1 MQPQQQFTGSEQGP
15 APTSSPLKPRRRLSG
30 ITWMLIVIAIFFVLG
45 WAITALKKQSAPGV
59 SRRAATVERT
69 TFGVNDFEN
78 VEDGVSFGAVDPPDG
93 PADKAGLVG
102 GDIITSFDGRAVRDR
117 DGLID
122 LLRQTPAGKTVE
134 VIYLRDGEVRKTK
147 LITISSQQLDE
158 LADAFADRPSGQA
171 QLGFDDNDAERVSIP
186 GTKMHGVQL
195 HSVRPNGPAFLA
207 GIQEGD
213 IVVEFDGAPIRTVL
227 ELFLRVRRSVPY
239 STVKVIVMRGAEQVE
254 IQVKMG
260 RRRR

>member
-1 MQPQQQFTGSEQGP
+1 M
-15 APTSSPLKPRRRLSG
+15 
-30 ITWMLIVIAIFFVLG
+30 TWMLIVIAVFFVLG
-45 WAITALKKQSAPGV
+45 WAISARKKQSAPAV
-59 SRRAATVERT
+59 IRPAATAERT

-93 PADKAGLVG
+93 PADKAGLAG
-102 GDIITSFDGRAVRDR
+102 GDVITGFDGRAVKGRDE
-117 DGLID
+117 LND
-122 LLRQTPAGKTVE
+122 LLRQTPAGKSVE

-147 LITISSQQLDE
+147 LTTISNQQIDE
-158 LADAFADRPSGQA
+158 LAKAFEDRASGQG

-186 GTKMHGVQL
+186 GTKMHGVKL
-195 HSVRPNGPAFLA
+195 NSIRPNGPAYLA

-213 IVVEFDGAPIRTVL
+213 IIVEFDGAPIRTVL
-227 ELFLRVRRSVPY
+227 ELFLRVRRSIPY
-239 STVKVIVMRGAEQVE
+239 STVKVFVMRGAERVE